1 MKTTYYSALTL
12 LCALVLFT
20 CDNVSPSQTKSPEN
34 TLSTGDTISPAAVLD
49 TLNARILES
58 PNDPEVYKA
67 RAEYHWAQQDMVAA
81 LNDLDLGLKADS
93 TRADLHFAKGEI
105 YYASTQFDLAME
117 SYQDCLDQEP
127 NNIDCLL
134 RLAEMN
140 VHLKQYANAIQNL
153 NNALKQDDQIPLAY
167 YIKGRVYKET
177 GDTNLAASSYQTAIE
192 VDPEYYDAYIEVGL
206 LYAAAGSDLAME
218 YYNTALELRPNSVE
232 AKYNLAYYLQSTGF
246 RDTTR
251 YRESLKLYDDIL
263 TLDPSNAAA
272 AFNQGFIDLEYLQD
286 YNAAKERFSYAI
298 DLYPQYFQAFYNR
311 GLCWESL
318 GKNEEAL
325 KDYNRALSLKPNFT
339 AAAKAKGRVSGD
351 D

>member
-1 MKTTYYSALTL
+1 MKTIYCSALVFACVL
-12 LCALVLFT
+12 ALFA
-20 CDNVSPSQTKSPEN
+20 CDNTTPSQTA
-34 TLSTGDTISPAAVLD
+34 STDDTQTVVDTISPAAALD

-67 RAEYHWAQQDMVAA
+67 RAEYHWVQQDMVAA

-105 YYASTQFDLAME
+105 YYTSTQFDLAME
-117 SYQDCLDQEP
+117 SYQNCLDQEP
-127 NNIDCLL
+127 ENVDCLL
-134 RLAEMN
+134 RVAEMN
-140 VHLKQYANAIQNL
+140 VHLKQYVKAIQNL
-153 NNALKQDDQIPLAY
+153 NDALKQDDQLPLAY

-232 AKYNLAYYLQSTGF
+232 AKYNMAYFLQSTGF
-246 RDTTR
+246 RDSTR
-251 YRESLKLYDDIL
+251 YRESLQLYDDIL
-263 TLDPSNAAA
+263 NLDPSNAAA
-272 AFNQGFIDLEYLQD
+272 AFNQGFINLEYLQD
-286 YNAAKERFSYAI
+286 YNSAKERFTHAI

-318 GKNEEAL
+318 GNNEEAL
-325 KDYNRALSLKPNFT
+325 KDYNRALSLKPDFT
-339 AAAKAKGRVSGD
+339 AAAKAKGRVLGD
-351 D
+351 N